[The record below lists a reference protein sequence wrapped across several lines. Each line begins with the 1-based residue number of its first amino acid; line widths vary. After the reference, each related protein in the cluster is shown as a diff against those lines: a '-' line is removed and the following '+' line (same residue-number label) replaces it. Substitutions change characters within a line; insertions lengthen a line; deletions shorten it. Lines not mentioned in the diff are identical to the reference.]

1 MSSYSFSKFLVNKR
15 KNLVKKNSPIPQ
27 NRTIGTFTIVNI
39 IQFWVYIM
47 LLIDRLTGVVL
58 LEIDSIF

>member
-1 MSSYSFSKFLVNKR
+1 MSGYSFSKFLVNKR

-27 NRTIGTFTIVNI
+27 NRTIALSTIVNN

-47 LLIDRLTGVVL
+47 LLIDRLMGVIL

>member
-1 MSSYSFSKFLVNKR
+1 MSGYSFSKFLVNKR
-15 KNLVKKNSPIPQ
+15 KNLVKKSPIPQ

-39 IQFWVYIM
+39 IHFCVYIM
-47 LLIDRLTGVVL
+47 PLIDRLTGVVL

>member
-1 MSSYSFSKFLVNKR
+1 MSGYSFSKFLVNKR

-47 LLIDRLTGVVL
+47 LLIDRLTGVIL
-58 LEIDSIF
+58 LKIESIF